1 MVIEDESILT
11 TEEEEYIKNTILS
24 DSTPFWWI
32 KESILGEGKP
42 LFIHILI
49 HRETQQIVSEH
60 ANFFQKIAKRF
71 ATRHKIPCNVFLRGA
86 INLTYPQSGKSAV
99 HIDHNFPH
107 YQFLLHLNK
116 ADGGSTLILDSKGQ
130 VIKTISPKQFKGFGF
145 KGGLPHCMTFP
156 NTGRR
161 VLAVLT
167 FL

>member
-71 ATRHKIPCNVFLRGA
+71 ATRHKIPCNVFLRGS

-145 KGGLPHCMTFP
+145 KGGVPHCMTFP
-156 NTGRR
+156 KKGRR

>member
-49 HRETQQIVSEH
+49 HRETQQIVSEY

-71 ATRHKIPCNVFLRGA
+71 ATRYKIPCNVFLRGS

-161 VLAVLT
+161 VVAVLT